1 MSEIST
7 RTIKKF
13 YTLLFSGKISESEKT
28 LLYIR
33 KKIGDQSPYYNA
45 LYGIYYSYVNDDV
58 DSYIF
63 KLWERYLNGV
73 DKKTLYEEV
82 ERLIEGSY
90 NPPAGFLEAWLDLIS
105 MIDQL
110 PVPHKIEK
118 RESKSEGGI
127 TGEVEVT
134 EELEEDYRRESS

>member
-13 YTLLFSGKISESEKT
+13 YTLLFSGKISDSEKT
-28 LLYIR
+28 LEYIR
-33 KKIGDQSPYYNA
+33 KKLGEENPYYNA

-73 DKKTLYEEV
+73 DKKTLYDEV
-82 ERLIEGSY
+82 NRLIDQSY
-90 NPPAGFLEAWLDLIS
+90 NPPTDFLKAWLDLINV
-105 MIDQL
+105 IDQL
-110 PVPHKIEK
+110 PEPHKIEK
-118 RESKSEGGI
+118 KESKPEEGI
-127 TGEVEVT
+127 AGEEVT
-134 EELEEDYRRESS
+134 EEIEDEEV

>member
-1 MSEIST
+1 MIEVST

-13 YTLLFSGKISESEKT
+13 YTLLFNGKISESEKT
-28 LLYIR
+28 LDYIR

-82 ERLIEGSY
+82 ERLIKESY

-118 RESKSEGGI
+118 KESKLEEEVN
-127 TGEVEVT
+127 GEVEVT

>member
-1 MSEIST
+1 MRGMSMVST
-7 RTIKKF
+7 KSIKKF

-28 LLYIR
+28 LEYIR
-33 KKIGDQSPYYNA
+33 KKIGDQNPYYNA

-63 KLWERYLNGV
+63 KLWERYLNGA

-90 NPPAGFLEAWLDLIS
+90 NPPADFLQAWLDLIS

-118 RESKSEGGI
+118 KESRSEEEVA
-127 TGEVEVT
+127 GEVEVT
-134 EELEEDYRRESS
+134 EDVE